1 MLSYCEDVARNPQSE
16 PDPSQEKRRQVVM
29 RMPSDKLA
37 PATSPVAVVDDGGL
51 GGAEDDRVQTQRRS
65 RSYFGV
71 PQVVDERTDPYSA
84 RDYTYTREPRAEMLR
99 DVLLNERGVEK
110 IIRART
116 WSLLGERC
124 LDDESGEGTGTA
136 RSGGWED
143 EWKRWM
149 QQRS

>member
-1 MLSYCEDVARNPQSE
+1 MLSYCEDVASNPRSE
-16 PDPSQEKRRQVVM
+16 PDPSQEERRQVVM

-37 PATSPVAVVDDGGL
+37 PAVDAAVVNEGERDGAQDERL
-51 GGAEDDRVQTQRRS
+51 QTQKRS
-65 RSYFGV
+65 RSYFGL

-99 DVLLNERGVEK
+99 DLLLNERGVEG

-124 LDDESGEGTGTA
+124 LDNEGGEGTGTA
-136 RSGGWED
+136 SSGGWED

-149 QQRS
+149 QRRS